1 MKLSCLT
8 LTAALALCSG
18 AAIAQALTPQQ
29 AQQEFSAANDLGLE
43 GDFKGAAALY
53 SSLLQR
59 GVRHPDLHYNLGNA
73 YAAQAKDV
81 EAVIEYERALRMDP
95 GHEDAAI
102 NLARVR
108 KRLKVGTAVPPA
120 ESEPTVALADVLG
133 PMLAPFPTAI
143 VAWGAALAQA
153 LFFLAWW
160 WARRSRSQG
169 SARAAGRAA
178 IVLAGVALVLGLMT
192 AGQAFVAHEPV
203 AVAGSAFS
211 LRQGPD
217 ERFDSSGSVSPGA
230 RLRVMDSDGR
240 WRKVLQQDGLSGWTT
255 VDKLS
260 PL

>member
-8 LTAALALCSG
+8 LSAALALCCHP
-18 AAIAQALTPQQ
+18 AWAQALTPQQ

-53 SSLLQR
+53 NSLLQR
-59 GVRHPDLHYNLGNA
+59 GVQHPDLHYNLANA
-73 YAAQAKDV
+73 LAAQHKDV

-95 GHEDAAI
+95 GHDDAAT
-102 NLARVR
+102 NLGRVR
-108 KRLKVGTAVPPA
+108 KRLKVDTVVPA
-120 ESEPTVALADVLG
+120 TESEPTVALADVLG

-143 VAWGAALAQA
+143 IAWGAAAAQA

-160 WARRSRSQG
+160 WSRRSRS
-169 SARAAGRAA
+169 AGRARVASRLA
-178 IVLAGVALVLGLMT
+178 IGLAGVALILGLMT
-192 AGQAFVAHEPV
+192 AGQAFVAHEPI

-217 ERFDSSGSVSPGA
+217 ERFDSSGSVSAGA

-255 VDKLS
+255 ADTLS